1 MINELKLLSEIL
13 PKLHGDNDVMVGP
26 GDDCA
31 VVEHGGK
38 LVLLAVDQLIGNVH
52 YLFDE
57 TEPEVVGAKLLKR
70 NLSDIAAM
78 GGTPRYALVALAS
91 SNTGMDWLR
100 RFFAGL
106 EAEAVKYNVSIVGGD
121 VSSSRKGMPPVASL
135 TICGHVK
142 QPCFPCLRANA
153 VPGNILY
160 ATGKFG
166 NSFKSGH
173 HLEFVPRLEEARFLA
188 AGYTN
193 CMIDVSD
200 GVLQDSRRLAVA
212 SGCGL
217 MLDPKALPLREGADV
232 DSALTEGEDYE
243 LLFAVSREKFQDL
256 ENAWPFK
263 DVPLTQIGMFTGSP
277 KGEVVDSSGN
287 RLIDIYGKEG
297 FQHEL

>member
-13 PKLHGDNDVMVGP
+13 PKLHGDNDVKVGP

-31 VVEHGGK
+31 VVEHGGV

-57 TEPEVVGAKLLKR
+57 TEPEIVGAKLLKR

-91 SNTGMDWLR
+91 SNAGLDWLR

-121 VSSSRKGMPPVASL
+121 ISSSKKGMPPVASL
-135 TICGHVK
+135 TICGYVK
-142 QPCFPCLRANA
+142 HGETCLRSNA
-153 VPGNILY
+153 VPGNLLY

-173 HLEFVPRLEEARFLA
+173 HLDFSPRLEEARFLA
-188 AGYTN
+188 GKFTN
-193 CMIDVSD
+193 TMIDVSD
-200 GVLQDSRRLAVA
+200 GLLQDSRRLAVA

-217 MLDPKALPLREGADV
+217 ILDSDQVPLRDGADIEA
-232 DSALTEGEDYE
+232 ALTEGEDYE
-243 LLFAVSREKFQDL
+243 LLFAVSREKFQEL
-256 ENAWPFK
+256 ENSWPFE
-263 DVPLTQIGMFTGSP
+263 DVPLTRIGMFTGSP
-277 KGEVVDSSGN
+277 QGEVVDSSGK